1 MRELSIACARAK
13 DYFTSVVKT
22 SFQISALRCLAR
34 AAIFACLASPVAAHA
49 LVVSG
54 GFFLGGGSNDLS
66 GEGLSTQDYKD
77 DYGFGAG
84 SIVQIVAIKDS
95 DMSSL
100 ATTTHDTQISGFLT
114 AIGHGEDAS
123 RYSSSTA
130 NDAAYFTSDIPD
142 PYHETVGDQRVVQTT
157 TLDSDL
163 YVDIFLNYDSLLS
176 EGYTGFYIRVFSAT
190 SFPQGQPVSNVV
202 WGASAI
208 YKFQGDVHG
217 GENAYMA
224 GITVVSTNATF
235 EVIPE
240 PATTGLFLFGA
251 AALLAHRRRRHCQS
265 IRGGRAMNANR
276 FLFPVLLCTAL
287 SAASGAR
294 ASVVEPVY
302 LMPGSPVV
310 DALGEP
316 FPGTCNTGDGGL
328 VEIRKVGFD
337 ENGIPLIV
345 PPDPEN
351 GKGDDGANPI
361 LLTGHLGDNT
371 IGRDT
376 GLFTLAIQDP
386 DKMPSLGV
394 AYFARVFDAPDAA
407 DAVLY
412 SDSEPF
418 TLASYSS
425 IDTCTYLVFPG
436 SRSVDPDEDAY
447 VDSDGDGWTDREE
460 ASLRSHDSDGDGW
473 SDWFEIT
480 HGMDVSTPFSL
491 GEIAL
496 EDIEEPDLAAAGVHS
511 IESLSD
517 DELASIPW
525 TITGKGISWISI
537 SGMTY
542 VIDFSTNLLAP
553 DSGFKGVFTNRAES
567 TNAFVDVSEYFTDA
581 LTPLGFFRVKAVP
594 QPSEGPVRTGNE

>member
-1 MRELSIACARAK
+1 M
-13 DYFTSVVKT
+13 KT

-34 AAIFACLASPVAAHA
+34 AAIFACLASPLAAHA

-54 GFFLGGGSNDLS
+54 GFFLGGGNNDLS
-66 GEGLSTQDYKD
+66 GEGLSTAEYGSQ
-77 DYGFGAG
+77 YGFQAG
-84 SIVQIVAIKDS
+84 SIVQIVAVTDS

-100 ATTTHDTQISGFLT
+100 ATTTHNSQIAGFLT
-114 AIGHGEDAS
+114 DMGHGEDAS
-123 RYSSSTA
+123 RYSSSTTVA
-130 NDAAYFTSDIPD
+130 SEYFNNPDGMPD
-142 PYHETVGDQRVVQTT
+142 PTSTVGNQRIVQTT

-190 SFPQGQPVSNVV
+190 SFPQGQPVENVV

-208 YKFQGDVHG
+208 YTFQGDVHG

-224 GITVVSTNATF
+224 GITVVSTNTTF

-251 AALLAHRRRRHCQS
+251 AALLARRRRRHCQS

-276 FLFPVLLCTAL
+276 FLLPVLLCTAL
-287 SAASGAR
+287 SAVSGAR

-328 VEIRKVGFD
+328 VEIREVGD
-337 ENGIPLIV
+337 GIV
-345 PPDPEN
+345 PPAPGD

-447 VDSDGDGWTDREE
+447 IDSDGDGWTDREE

-480 HGMDVSTPFSL
+480 HGMDVSRPFSL

-496 EDIEEPDLAAAGVHS
+496 EDIEEPDLAAAGVSS
-511 IESLSD
+511 IEALSD

>member
-1 MRELSIACARAK
+1 
-13 DYFTSVVKT
+13 VKT

-34 AAIFACLASPVAAHA
+34 AAIFACLASPLAAHA

-123 RYSSSTA
+123 RYSSSTTVA
-130 NDAAYFTSDIPD
+130 SEYFNNPDGMPD
-142 PYHETVGDQRVVQTT
+142 PTSTVGTQRIVQTT

-176 EGYTGFYIRVFSAT
+176 EGYTGFYVRVFSAT
-190 SFPQGQPVSNVV
+190 SFPQGQSVENVV

-208 YKFQGDVHG
+208 YTFQGDVHG

-224 GITVVSTNATF
+224 GITVVSTNTTF

-251 AALLAHRRRRHCQS
+251 AALLARRRRRHCQS
-265 IRGGRAMNANR
+265 IRGGRAMNAKR
-276 FLFPVLLCTAL
+276 FLLPVLLCTAL
-287 SAASGAR
+287 SAVSGAR

-328 VEIRKVGFD
+328 VEIREVGD
-337 ENGIPLIV
+337 GIV
-345 PPDPEN
+345 PPAPED
-351 GKGDDGANPI
+351 GKGDDEANPI

-436 SRSVDPDEDAY
+436 SRSVNPDEDAY
-447 VDSDGDGWTDREE
+447 IDSDGDGWTDREE
-460 ASLRSHDSDGDGW
+460 ASLRSHDTDGDGW
-473 SDWFEIT
+473 SDWFEIK
-480 HGMDVSTPFSL
+480 HGMDVSRPFSL

-496 EDIEEPDLAAAGVHS
+496 EDIEEPDLAAAGVSS
-511 IESLSD
+511 IEALSD

-525 TITGKGISWISI
+525 TITGKGISWTSI

-581 LTPLGFFRVKAVP
+581 LTPLGFFRVRAVP
-594 QPSEGPVRTGNE
+594 QPGEGSGAE